1 MLRRTTINLA
11 WIEQLAA
18 VVTQRASCVIEL
30 EGGAPLTIRQPDAAA
45 HIPATH
51 KAPALLSQ
59 YHPLHFP
66 LDHARDSTIRHHCR
80 RPDFERG
87 S

>member
-1 MLRRTTINLA
+1 MLRLRQPGL
-11 WIEQLAA
+11 IEQLAA

-66 LDHARDSTIRHHCR
+66 LDHARDSTTVVVT
-80 RPDFERG
+80 PSLSGE
-87 S
+87 